1 MIVVRFSGLLL
12 NIDIKPDLRYN
23 PETEVRVVSKSRV
36 FAGVRMQLLQSPII
50 WNK

>member
-12 NIDIKPDLRYN
+12 NIDIKPDLYYS
-23 PETEVRVVSKSRV
+23 PETEVRVVSNSRV

-50 WNK
+50 CN